1 MSDNKSTRRGGSSRG
16 QPLGETVVS
25 GEVTPDRFVVSRSDV
40 SQMIVEPGHKGA
52 AVFALGSRMDFTPE
66 TLSLNQPQVEQLA
79 WLALRVEEFFGHAVD
94 IEWGWHAGRFAL
106 LQARAIRG
114 LDVVRDAEIGR
125 QEEVH
130 RLKSLSGGRR
140 RLWITHNLAETLAA
154 PTPLTW
160 DIVAEFMRGG
170 GGFGRMYQQ
179 LGYRPSP
186 EVCEHGFLELI
197 CGRIYA
203 DPERLAQLFFD
214 GLPLRYELDALVADR
229 SLLDRAPTTFDAQRA
244 DGRFLT
250 TLLVNLAA
258 MWRISRRMRR
268 RGDVRSQF
276 VEHVLPAYLQYVERE
291 RARNL
296 AELDERQLLA
306 ELKARIVRVL
316 HDFGPQSLRPGF
328 FGGLA
333 YGRLEAW
340 LQQIVGPAEGAAL
353 ASDLTRALEGDT
365 TFEQDALLYDVA
377 CGKAAMAEFLERFG
391 HRATG
396 EMELSQP
403 RWREAPQYLELVIA
417 RWRNSAT
424 RTPVEIHTDNAA
436 RRCAAER
443 ELPSVLRSW
452 GGSSFREEI
461 ERDLAEARRLLPFR
475 ESGKHYLM
483 QGYELIRSAI
493 EDLARRW
500 ELGGD
505 IYFLRREEL
514 RRWPIESTQLKD
526 QILKRRTRWQAM
538 QRLEL
543 PDVIDSSQID
553 GLGLAQHVAFAR
565 ELVGRA
571 IASGLATGR
580 ARVVFDPLQS
590 KLEQGDI
597 LVCPS
602 TDPGWT
608 PLFLSAGGLVIERGG
623 VLSHGAIV
631 ARDFGIPAVACPHAT
646 RALRDGDRIRV
657 DGNTGR
663 VHVLSREN
671 GHV

>member
-1 MSDNKSTRRGGSSRG
+1 
-16 QPLGETVVS
+16 
-25 GEVTPDRFVVSRSDV
+25 
-40 SQMIVEPGHKGA
+40 
-52 AVFALGSRMDFTPE
+52 
-66 TLSLNQPQVEQLA
+66 
-79 WLALRVEEFFGHAVD
+79 
-94 IEWGWHAGRFAL
+94 
-106 LQARAIRG
+106 
-114 LDVVRDAEIGR
+114 
-125 QEEVH
+125 
-130 RLKSLSGGRR
+130 
-140 RLWITHNLAETLAA
+140 
-154 PTPLTW
+154 
-160 DIVAEFMRGG
+160 
-170 GGFGRMYQQ
+170 MYQQ

-214 GLPLRYELDALVADR
+214 GLPLRYDPDALVADR

-250 TLLVNLAA
+250 TLPVNLAA

-306 ELKARIVRVL
+306 ELDARIDRVL

-333 YGRLEAW
+333 YGRVESR
-340 LQQIVGPAEGAAL
+340 LQQIVGPAAGAAL
-353 ASDLTRALEGDT
+353 ANDLTRALEGDT

-377 CGKAAMAEFLERFG
+377 SGKARMAEFLEQFG

-403 RWREAPQYLELVIA
+403 RWREAPQYLESVIA

-424 RTPVEIHTDNAA
+424 RMPVEIHTDNAA

-443 ELPSVLRSW
+443 ELPGVLQSW

-483 QGYELIRSAI
+483 QGYELIRLAI

-514 RRWPIESTQLKD
+514 RRWPLESTQLKD
-526 QILKRRTRWQAM
+526 QIVKRRTRWQAM

-553 GLGLAQHVAFAR
+553 GLGLTQHVAFARELVAHVATGCQPVVPQHVAFAR

-571 IASGLATGR
+571 IASGVATGR

-590 KLEQGDI
+590 NLEQGDI

-608 PLFLSAGGLVIERGG
+608 PLFLTAGGLVIERGG